1 MMNIKAAHL
10 IKHETKKHQ
19 LIRFTI
25 ALFILLAYTTYLMRS
40 YGADGLTLGFIT
52 WSAFVMA
59 TPLPDG
65 GIILDFPIRLLTG
78 IRMVFSEIFVWI
90 VAIGGNVYLVFER
103 PYIYEKTVVANSFHR
118 ILMHPW
124 PDWSILLISLA
135 GTFLGLYFGDE
146 LLDVI
151 SHSKR
156 KKYSRFGYIYKFILV
171 IFGLA
176 LLYVSYKYF
185 LRLFGIGV

>member
-1 MMNIKAAHL
+1 MKIRTEHL

-19 LIRFTI
+19 LIRFAI
-25 ALFILLAYTTYLMRS
+25 ALLILLLYTIYLMRS

-52 WSAFVMA
+52 WSAFVIA

-90 VAIGGNVYLVFER
+90 VAISVNVYLVFEK
-103 PYIYEKTVVANSFHR
+103 PYIYEKTLVARSFHR

-124 PDWSILLISLA
+124 PDWSIILISLA

-151 SHSKR
+151 THSKR
-156 KKYSRFGYIYKFILV
+156 KKYSKFGYIYKFIFA

-185 LRLFGIGV
+185 LRLFGIGI